1 LAVVTTATLVVR
13 YALFALIAGL
23 VNLAA
28 QRGVLA
34 IIPGPAGLALALCIG
49 TLTGLAVKYAFD
61 KRWIFGDARTGIGNH
76 GRLFS
81 LYALMGVATTL
92 VFWITETAFW
102 LIWRTE
108 TMREV
113 GAAIGLTIGYVVKYQ
128 LDRRYVF
135 TSG

>member
-1 LAVVTTATLVVR
+1 VTTATLVAR
-13 YALFALIAGL
+13 YALFAVLAGL

-34 IIPGPAGLALALCIG
+34 LASGPAGFALALCVG
-49 TLTGLAVKYAFD
+49 TLTGLAVKYALD
-61 KRWIFGDARTGIGNH
+61 KRWIFADVRTGIGTH

-102 LIWRTE
+102 LVLRTE

-113 GAAIGLTIGYVVKYQ
+113 GAAIGLTVGYVVKYR

-135 TSG
+135 NGR